1 MHEFRIRGL
10 SIYFIPS
17 FREKGAKFASINF
30 ILRRVIF
37 RGRRGM
43 SKELLSA
50 QTTGND
56 VCYLTGSSAEPLE
69 NYGSHL
75 DLESDKKLLPSIQSK
90 LVFT

>member
-1 MHEFRIRGL
+1 
-10 SIYFIPS
+10 
-17 FREKGAKFASINF
+17 
-30 ILRRVIF
+30 
-37 RGRRGM
+37 M